1 MIFVKVYTFFREAK
15 MLKRLTVIAVIF
27 AVMFSVLYMRIYV
40 LVTNEKYSQAAAAQS
55 ACSLTVGNINANI
68 YDRNFEKLT
77 NTEYKYI
84 AAVNPTV
91 EAAEEILPHVIDK
104 DEYYSQLVC
113 GAPFT
118 CEVDT
123 NEFKSR
129 DITVFAV
136 PVRYGEK
143 HTAVHITGY
152 LCDGVGVTGIESA
165 YEDFLRSH
173 TETNKVTYGIDGQG
187 TVLEGIDKKISPAG
201 DMKAGVVLTIDK
213 YIQAIAELAG
223 QKMEKGAVVIM
234 DIRTGDIL
242 GMASF
247 PYFNPNDIGS
257 ALEDKNSPLIN
268 RCLYSYSVGS
278 IFKLVTALSAFE
290 DGIDESFCY
299 DCTGSTRVSGQLFK
313 CHELS
318 GHGVQD
324 MTQAMSNSCNT
335 YFIKLAEKTKTE
347 TLHKMAERLGFGVP
361 MSLCLGMNVSGGTL
375 QTMEELSLPAEK
387 ANFSFGQG
395 KLTASPLQ
403 ICRFTAAIAN
413 EGKLFQPRLV
423 RGTTENGTD
432 IKGDEPAAYTQV
444 FDRDTAFRLQDLM
457 IASVDGSPNSKARPK
472 NTRAAGKTSTAQTGV
487 FDKDGEEL
495 CHGWITGF
503 FPLSQPRYAVTVLC
517 EDGGYGNQCAA
528 PVFREIAERITDI
541 YG

>member
-1 MIFVKVYTFFREAK
+1 MQ
-15 MLKRLTVIAVIF
+15 KRIIITAVVF
-27 AVMFSVLYMRIYV
+27 AVMFSALYMRIYV
-40 LVTNEKYSQAAAAQS
+40 LVSDERYSQAAAAQS
-55 ACSLTVGNINANI
+55 VCSLTVGNVNANI
-68 YDRNFEKLT
+68 YDRNLEKLT
-77 NTEYKYI
+77 NTEYRYI
-84 AAVNPTV
+84 AAVDPTA
-91 EAAEEILPHVIDK
+91 EAAEEILPHVKDR
-104 DEYYSQLVC
+104 DEYYSQLVY

-123 NEFKSR
+123 NEFKSH
-129 DITVFAV
+129 DITAFAV
-136 PVRYGEK
+136 PERYGK
-143 HTAVHITGY
+143 NNTAVHITGY

-165 YEDFLRSH
+165 YDDFLRSH
-173 TETNKVTYGIDGQG
+173 SAANEVTYSIDGQG
-187 TVLEGIDKKISPAG
+187 TVLQGINKKISPAKN
-201 DMKAGVVLTIDK
+201 MTAGVVLTIDK
-213 YIQAIAELAG
+213 YIQRIAELAG
-223 QKMEKGAVVIM
+223 KKMKKGAVVIM
-234 DIRTGDIL
+234 DIRSGDIL
-242 GMASF
+242 AMASF
-247 PYFNPNDIGS
+247 PDFDPNDIGS
-257 ALEDKNSPLIN
+257 ALENKDSPLID

-278 IFKLVTALSAFE
+278 VFKLVTALSAFE
-290 DGIDESFCY
+290 DGIDENFSY
-299 DCTGSTRVSGQLFK
+299 NCTGSTKVGDQIFK

-324 MTQAMSNSCNT
+324 MTEAMSNSCNT
-335 YFIKLAEKTKTE
+335 YFIKLAENTSTE

-361 MSLCLGMNVSGGTL
+361 ISLCMGMNASGGTL

-423 RGTTENGTD
+423 RGTTENGID
-432 IKGDEPAAYTQV
+432 IKGDEPAACTQV

-457 IASVDGSPNSKARPK
+457 IASVDGNSKSNARPS

-528 PVFREIAERITDI
+528 PVFKEIAERITDI
-541 YG
+541 YS

>member
-1 MIFVKVYTFFREAK
+1 MQ
-15 MLKRLTVIAVIF
+15 KRIIITAVVF

-40 LVTNEKYSQAAAAQS
+40 LVSDDKYSQAAAAQS
-55 ACSLTVGNINANI
+55 VCSLTAGSINAEI

-77 NTEYKYI
+77 DTECKYI
-84 AAVNPTV
+84 AAVNPTS
-91 EAAEEILPHVIDK
+91 EAAEEILPHVKDK
-104 DEYYSQLVC
+104 DEYYSQLVY
-113 GAPFT
+113 GAPFI
-118 CEVDT
+118 CETDT
-123 NEFKSR
+123 DEFQSH
-129 DITVFAV
+129 DITAFSV
-136 PVRYGEK
+136 PVRYGKK
-143 HTAVHITGY
+143 HIAAHITGY

-165 YEDFLRSH
+165 YDDFLRSH
-173 TETNKVTYGIDGQG
+173 TETNKVTYSIDGQG
-187 TVLEGIDKKISPAG
+187 TVLPGINKKVTPAKE
-201 DMKAGVVLTIDK
+201 MKAGVVLTIDK
-213 YIQAIAELAG
+213 YIQTIIELAG
-223 QKMEKGAVVIM
+223 QKMKKGAVVVM

-247 PYFNPNDIGS
+247 PDYDPNDIGA
-257 ALEDKNSPLIN
+257 ALENDDSPLID

-290 DGIDESFCY
+290 DGIDESFSY
-299 DCTGSTRVSGQLFK
+299 NCTGSTSVNGQVFK
-313 CHELS
+313 CHDLS

-335 YFIKLAEKTKTE
+335 YFIKLAEKTSTE
-347 TLHKMAERLGFGVP
+347 TLRKTAERLGFGTP
-361 MSLCLGMNVSGGTL
+361 MSLCLGMNVSGGDL
-375 QTMEELSLPAEK
+375 QTPEELSLPAEK

-403 ICRFTAAIAN
+403 ICRVTAAIAN

-444 FDRDTAFRLQDLM
+444 FDRNTAFRLQDLM
-457 IASVDGSPNSKARPK
+457 IASVDGNPNSNARPK

-487 FDKDGEEL
+487 FGKDGEEL

-541 YG
+541 YGQK